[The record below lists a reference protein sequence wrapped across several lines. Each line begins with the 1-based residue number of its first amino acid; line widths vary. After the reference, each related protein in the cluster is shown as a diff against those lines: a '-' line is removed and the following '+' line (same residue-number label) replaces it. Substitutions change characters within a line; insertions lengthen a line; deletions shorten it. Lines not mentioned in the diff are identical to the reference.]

1 MKMNFIKIVN
11 DSFKQKELYRNV
23 ERRETMEKRKADILN
38 VLRTVALL
46 MVFLLHGRENV
57 AGITEA
63 SGPLAILTWLPAWG
77 GGWVLFFISSFLL
90 GMNFLSEKYE
100 LITDNKINFRGL
112 WTFYRRRFLR
122 IAPLY
127 YFYCFIYA
135 FLSGDQYLVTSGWT
149 TLRILTFTYNGDSGP
164 GVIHHL
170 WYISTAMQMYLLI
183 PFVYLLV
190 RRFRS
195 LIGSLISFFSCLL
208 FGFCIR
214 FLLNRCGVTWVT
226 WIYTFSLANLDFVF
240 CGVFLANICKLLYH
254 SDIGTGKLLKFFSS
268 LATIILIIYNCY
280 IYSESTSIDLFIYQ
294 ICLPSVY
301 ILCCSFLI
309 IVWLPRENSVPVY
322 GRIWGWINGFA
333 KYSYAFYILHVA
345 VLVYVQNLVTNF
357 SLAVDNVIINYI
369 AYFGICFIVTQILA
383 YLMTIGGQ
391 RFQKKKGVKTL

>member
-1 MKMNFIKIVN
+1 
-11 DSFKQKELYRNV
+11 
-23 ERRETMEKRKADILN
+23 MEKRKADILN
-38 VLRTVALL
+38 VLRTIALL

-77 GGWVLFFISSFLL
+77 GVWVLFFISSFLL

-149 TLRILTFTYNGDSGP
+149 TLRILTFTYNGDGGP
-164 GVIHHL
+164 VVIQHL

-195 LIGSLISFFSCLL
+195 LIGSLISFFFCLF
-208 FGFCIR
+208 FGFCVR
-214 FLLNRCGVTWVT
+214 LCLNRFGVDWYT
-226 WIYTFSLANLDFVF
+226 WIYTFSLTNLDFVF

-254 SDIGTGKLLKFFSS
+254 TDIGTNKRLKVFSS
-268 LATIILIIYNCY
+268 LALVILIVYNCY
-280 IYSESTSIDLFIYQ
+280 LYFNCDIDSYSGPAMFIYC
-294 ICLPSVY
+294 IVLPSVY

-333 KYSYAFYILHVA
+333 KYSYAFYILHVV
-345 VLVYVQNLVTNF
+345 VLFYVQNLVTNF
-357 SLAVDNVIINYI
+357 SLAVDNVLINYI

-391 RFQKKKGVKTL
+391 QFKKRKM